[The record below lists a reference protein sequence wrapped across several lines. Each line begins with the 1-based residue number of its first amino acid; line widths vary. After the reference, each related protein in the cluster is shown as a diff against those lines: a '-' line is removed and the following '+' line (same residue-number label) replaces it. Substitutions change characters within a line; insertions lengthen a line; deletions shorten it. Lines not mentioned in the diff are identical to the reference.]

1 MKSLEQQSRAW
12 SPSARNNERARRRQ
26 IRHYSSLDDSLF
38 SFAAVFLVL
47 LIIMMVA
54 QWWRGVP
61 HRSGAVNLA
70 KTSHS
75 VPIPNARREDAMNI
89 AIQASGTTYFGD
101 LKIAPGDLPEKIRE
115 GLQNGAERRIYLYVD
130 DRVRYSDVKQVI
142 DEISLA
148 GVTNV
153 TFVTQTEPSPSH

>member
-1 MKSLEQQSRAW
+1 
-12 SPSARNNERARRRQ
+12 
-26 IRHYSSLDDSLF
+26 
-38 SFAAVFLVL
+38 
-47 LIIMMVA
+47 
-54 QWWRGVP
+54 
-61 HRSGAVNLA
+61 
-70 KTSHS
+70 
-75 VPIPNARREDAMNI
+75 MNV
-89 AIQASGTTYFGD
+89 AIQPDGTTYFGD